1 MSVKTVPRTLPR
13 INITSTDQMTSQR
26 STKMYNDSSIVKSGI
41 LELCHL
47 VSSANGNTVKE
58 LVGEKVLVTIYRT
71 CGEFFAVI
79 NLLNSETGQQLS
91 NSSIPNMGESN
102 SICIN
107 LKHATIEKCQN
118 NQFFKL
124 VLNDFTSVI
133 LFRVVKS
140 KEQQTTHLQTPQQ
153 QSINNQ
159 QSKSLGDLSV
169 INEIDSEQDN
179 QKSIQNDETQCWV
192 KAFSEHHQSNE
203 GDNHMHLLRAINLT
217 PLTRRQS
224 LQTVIESDEEEE
236 QQFHSL
242 Q

>member
-1 MSVKTVPRTLPR
+1 
-13 INITSTDQMTSQR
+13 
-26 STKMYNDSSIVKSGI
+26 MYNDSSIIKSGI

-47 VSSANGNTVKE
+47 VSSSNGNTVRE

-71 CGEFFAVI
+71 CGEYFAVI
-79 NLLNSETGQQLS
+79 NILNETGQL
-91 NSSIPNMGESN
+91 NSASIGNAGSMNELNSN

-107 LKHATIEKCQN
+107 LKHSKVEKCN
-118 NQFFKL
+118 NAQFFKL

-133 LFRVVKS
+133 LFRVVKA
-140 KEQQTTHLQTPQQ
+140 KETHLQAP

-169 INEIDSEQDN
+169 INEIDNESDHS
-179 QKSIQNDETQCWV
+179 KSVQNAQTLSWTS
-192 KAFSEHHQSNE
+192 AFSQNHQSTE
-203 GDNHMHLLRAINLT
+203 ADHHLLRANNLT

-236 QQFHSL
+236 QQYHSL